1 MNLIIIITILF
12 SHAMAVY
19 PFVSNLQNGRMPNT
33 SQFAVISM
41 IIYYDFGLVLESL
54 GLFIGTPYFIPFF
67 DAKPAIVL
75 EGFVLIASA
84 PWLFI
89 LGSKFTNKEKS
100 QNLIPHYS
108 NLKES
113 TKTFFYL
120 TTILISSY
128 LLVTGFARILQGN
141 ALWDAR
147 TQIGDDFGPFVLVLY
162 LPLHFL
168 SFYTRQSDS
177 TSKKGLLFSVGLTFA
192 TIISTLSIAQRTTM
206 LLPVMILALFRE
218 KISLQKISIC
228 LIVVVIA
235 ASTLLPFFKWQK
247 ANSDDISSSI
257 GSLITETIEFD
268 FYRGGV
274 LVSALEKTEIFGTK
288 IMPYPMSGYVCG
300 LFYYAPRSIAPFK
313 GWSTPRHFTSIVD
326 KTLIEDTNW
335 GFAIGAIEEVVLNI
349 GILLSIPCLFIYGM
363 IMGLFDKASA
373 RISSLLI
380 PTRLA
385 GVWVCGYDFCALL
398 HYFGAMAIVSL
409 VMHLF
414 FVQKPENK
422 KPQILSPYGSFN
434 S

>member
-1 MNLIIIITILF
+1 MNVIIIVTILF
-12 SHAMAVY
+12 SHVMAVY
-19 PFVSNLQNGRMPNT
+19 PFVSNLQKGRMPNT

-54 GLFIGTPYFIPFF
+54 GLFIGTPYFIPFL
-67 DAKPAIVL
+67 DAKPQIVF
-75 EGFVLIASA
+75 EAFVLIASA
-84 PWLFI
+84 PWLFAI
-89 LGSKFTNKEKS
+89 GSKLTNKEKS
-100 QNLIPHYS
+100 QSLIPHYS

-113 TKTFFYL
+113 KKTSFYL
-120 TTILISSY
+120 TTILISTY
-128 LLVTGFARILQGN
+128 LLLTGFVRILQGN
-141 ALWDAR
+141 TLWDAR

-177 TSKKGLLFSVGLTFA
+177 TSKKGLLFSVGLAFA

-228 LIVVVIA
+228 LIVIVIA

-257 GSLITETIEFD
+257 GTLISETVEFD
-268 FYRGGV
+268 FYRGGT
-274 LVSALEKTEIFGTK
+274 LVSALDKSDLLGTK
-288 IMPYPMSGYVCG
+288 ILPYPMSGYVCG
-300 LFYYAPRSIAPFK
+300 IFYYFPRSIAPFK
-313 GWSTPRHFTSIVD
+313 GWSAPRYFTSFID
-326 KTLIEDTNW
+326 KTPIEDTNW
-335 GFAIGAIEEVVLNI
+335 GFAIGAIEEVVLNA
-349 GILLSIPCLFIYGM
+349 GILLSIPCLFTYGI

-373 RISSLLI
+373 RIPSLLI

-398 HYFGAMAIVSL
+398 HYFGAMAVISL
-409 VMHLF
+409 VMHLL
-414 FVQKPENK
+414 FVQKPIDK
-422 KPQILSPYGSFN
+422 N
-434 S
+434 SQMASYQS